1 MKITDLHLLE
11 IDVFKNQELIY
22 NGMTEDIPD
31 DLKDVKI
38 KITGIDGKKLKIEI
52 E

>member
-11 IDVFKNQELIY
+11 IDVYKNQELVY
-22 NGMTEDIPD
+22 NGMTEDVPD
-31 DLKDVKI
+31 NLKNVKI
-38 KITGIDGKKLKIEI
+38 KITGIDGKKLKLEI